1 MAELQML
8 LAMTNLPGSAAG
20 PELCFYFS
28 LTIIYQM
35 KTTSHPRII
44 YMQVGF
50 VKPNIFIYRTPQT
63 AHQPNHTVITIFYF
77 FIKKILCTM
86 QQLLVRDTN
95 FMRQSAGQLAYM

>member
-8 LAMTNLPGSAAG
+8 LAMTNLPGSAAS
-20 PELCFYFS
+20 PKLCFYFS

-63 AHQPNHTVITIFYF
+63 AHQPDHTVFASS
-77 FIKKILCTM
+77 FINLLKK
-86 QQLLVRDTN
+86 
-95 FMRQSAGQLAYM
+95 F